1 MLTAAMQATILTDR
15 LPGTLVSIYVQASQL
30 EADAAQWQQL

>member
-15 LPGTLVSIYVQASQL
+15 LPGTLVSIYIQASLQL
-30 EADAAQWQQL
+30 EADAAQ